1 MEIKTW
7 IKENSEEKYKSFTEN
22 LVKTK
27 YEIVGIRTPKLRKFA
42 KELLK
47 KHGIGSL
54 KMLSDNIYEEI
65 MLQGFIIA
73 YSSGSL
79 IDKKELFDN
88 YLSKCDCWSLVD
100 SFVSS
105 LKLKGNDYQQG
116 WIMMN
121 DYKSNQAEMKQ
132 YPYIERF
139 VLCLSMSLYLN
150 DQYVDEILEYS
161 EKLTDREYTVKMAN
175 SWLLATAAIEYFEKV
190 MDVIMKLDEETLRYF
205 KGKIRDSYRISEDK
219 KERVKNLCIRK

>member
-7 IKENSEEKYKSFTEN
+7 IKENSEEKYKSFTEK

-47 KHGIGSL
+47 KYGVDSL

-65 MLQGFIIA
+65 MLQGFIVA
-73 YSSGSL
+73 YSSRSL
-79 IDKKELFDN
+79 VDKKDLIDN
-88 YLSKCDCWSLVD
+88 YLYKCDCWSLVD

-105 LKLKGNDYQQG
+105 LKLKGEEYHEG
-116 WIMMN
+116 
-121 DYKSNQAEMKQ
+121 YKMLNEYRDNQTKMKQ

-150 DQYVDEILEYS
+150 DQYIDDILEYS

-175 SWLLATAAIEYFEKV
+175 SWLLATAAIEYFEQV
-190 MDVIMKLDEETLRYF
+190 IDVIMKLDEETLRYF

-219 KERVKNLCIRK
+219 KERVKSLCIKK